1 MKRQFSTRVWDSN
14 KVTLM
19 ADPEKQAM
27 VMPEMRALVAQE
39 VTESLKA
46 LAAFEVYLTR
56 QTGVSTSGA
65 GWGTLSVRVS

>member
-1 MKRQFSTRVWDSN
+1 M
-14 KVTLM
+14 M

-46 LAAFEVYLTR
+46 VAAFEVYWTR
-56 QTGVSTSGA
+56 QTGVWTSDA
-65 GWGTLSVRVS
+65 GWGTLSVRSS